1 MFSLASHVIAFG
13 LLASMLALPAV
24 ANECEHASADERAMA
39 RLLDATRD
47 YVAFGRTAPF
57 FTPEVAE
64 ILRFQLRLTRWLHRY
79 DATETPSDLSSAKP
93 VTNHEA
99 AGLLDAL
106 PRLPDQLEYRFHRRH
121 LLLIDR
127 RTRTVLDV
135 LEDALGR

>member
-1 MFSLASHVIAFG
+1 MT
-13 LLASMLALPAV
+13 
-24 ANECEHASADERAMA
+24 

-47 YVAFGRTAPF
+47 YVAFGRTVPF
-57 FTPEVAE
+57 FTPEVVE

-79 DATETPSDLSSAKP
+79 DVTETPTDLSSAKP

-106 PRLPDQLEYRFHRRH
+106 PRLPDQLEYRFHRHH

-127 RTRTVLDV
+127 RTRMVLDV

>member
-1 MFSLASHVIAFG
+1 MFRLASQVIAFG
-13 LLASMLALPAV
+13 LLVPMLAVPA
-24 ANECEHASADERAMA
+24 AGNECRQQSADERAVT
-39 RLLDATRD
+39 RLLHTTRD
-47 YVAFGRTAPF
+47 YVAFGRTVSF

-64 ILRFQLRLTRWLHRY
+64 ILRFQVRLTRWLHRY
-79 DATETPSDLSSAKP
+79 DSTETPSDLSSAKP

-121 LLLIDR
+121 VLLIDR
-127 RTRTVLDV
+127 RTRMVLDV